1 MKTEHRNVLLAAA
14 IGAAL
19 AGTGIASAT
28 DSVAE
33 NLVEARQ
40 ETQIWTTYALSPYLR
55 AYELNVAVDGSRATL
70 TGVVDEDVNKD
81 LASQIALGVGGIK
94 SVDNQIVVRGDY
106 KAKALAT
113 DRSYGEVVDDAS
125 ITAAIKSQLLWSKHA
140 EGLTT
145 DVDTQ
150 RGHVTLKGTADTP
163 AAKQHAGRLARN
175 TRGVISVANRINI
188 APQKAGMADAAKA
201 TGKEAKKD
209 AADSW
214 ITTKVKSQFMYS
226 TEVESSE
233 ISVNTLNGVVTLS
246 GKVDSGAE
254 RALAIE
260 LAQNVRGVKS
270 VHAKSLV
277 F

>member
-1 MKTEHRNVLLAAA
+1 MKSAPRKLLLAAA
-14 IGAAL
+14 IAAAL
-19 AGTGIASAT
+19 AGTGTASAT
-28 DSVAE
+28 DTVAE

-40 ETQIWTTYALSPYLR
+40 ESQIWTTYALSPYLR
-55 AYELNVAVDGSRATL
+55 AYELGVAVDAGRAVL
-70 TGVVDEDVNKD
+70 TGTVDEEVNKD
-81 LASQIALGVGGIK
+81 LAKQIALGVSGIK
-94 SVDNQIVVRGDY
+94 SVDNQIVV
-106 KAKALAT
+106 KADHKTKPQAA
-113 DRSYGEVVDDAS
+113 DRSYGEMVDDSS

-140 EGLTT
+140 DGLKT

-150 RGHVTLKGTADTP
+150 RGHVTLDGTADTP

-175 TRGVISVANRINI
+175 TRGVVSVANRINVV
-188 APQKAGMADAAKA
+188 PQKAGMADTAKA
-201 TGKEAKKD
+201 AGREARKD

-214 ITTKVKSQFMYS
+214 ITTKVLSTLMYS
-226 TEVESSE
+226 DQVEGSS
-233 ISVNTLNGVVTLS
+233 ISVKTLAGNVTLS

-270 VHAKSLV
+270 VHAKSLT